1 MAGLQ
6 RAIAEQMGAVAGSNG
21 SLSATAAQYQRLQLE
36 REFADRQLAA
46 ALATL
51 QDARN
56 EARRQRAYV
65 ERVAQP
71 SRPDEAMEPRRI
83 RGILSVLIAGLV
95 AWGVLSML
103 LAGVREH
110 RD

>member
-1 MAGLQ
+1 L
-6 RAIAEQMGAVAGSNG
+6 
-21 SLSATAAQYQRLQLE
+21 SLSA
-36 REFADRQLAA
+36 
-46 ALATL
+46 L

-71 SRPDEAMEPRRI
+71 SLPDSALEPRRF
-83 RGILSVLIAGLV
+83 RGIIATLIIGLV

-110 RD
+110 QD

>member
-1 MAGLQ
+1 VQ
-6 RAIAEQMGAVAGSNG
+6 
-21 SLSATAAQYQRLQLE
+21 
-36 REFADRQLAA
+36 REFADQQLALSLS
-46 ALATL
+46 AL
-51 QDARN
+51 QEARN

-71 SRPDEAMEPRRI
+71 SLPDAPLEPRRI
-83 RGILSVLIAGLV
+83 RGMVSVLIVGLL
-95 AWGVLSML
+95 AWGILSML